1 MNWFK
6 KAFSLS
12 FEKDNIKITIV
23 IALSFIA
30 LYYFLTVL
38 SFYYSMQSWD
48 FRMLFTMQGTTYAI
62 FYILAG
68 LIIAFLF
75 GMNLSLLIYQ
85 FKLNKKIKYKEGSQS
100 IFGSVLSAI
109 SSGCPA
115 CGSLLAVFGIT
126 SGLSIFPLKGF
137 ELKILAISLLLL
149 STYFLVKRIDAKCE
163 NCR

>member
-1 MNWFK
+1 MKWLK
-6 KAFSLS
+6 KAFLLS
-12 FEKDNIKITIV
+12 FEKDNIKKTLIT
-23 IALSFIA
+23 AFTFI
-30 LYYFLTVL
+30 LVYYFLTVF
-38 SFYYSMQSWD
+38 SFYYSMNSWD

-62 FYILAG
+62 FYIIAG
-68 LIIAFLF
+68 LIIAF
-75 GMNLSLLIYQ
+75 LSLLIYQ
-85 FKLNKKIKYKEGSQS
+85 FKLNKKLNVKEGTQSSLGS
-100 IFGSVLSAI
+100 IFSLI

-149 STYFLVKRIDAKCE
+149 STYFLVKKIDSKCE

>member
-1 MNWFK
+1 MKWIK

-12 FEKDNIKITIV
+12 FERKNIKNTLV
-23 IALSFIA
+23 IALFFI
-30 LYYFLTVL
+30 LVYYFLTVF
-38 SFYYSMQSWD
+38 SFYYSMNSWD

-85 FKLNKKIKYKEGSQS
+85 FKLKRKLNYKEGSQS
-100 IFGSVLSAI
+100 IFGSILSAV

-126 SGLSIFPLKGF
+126 SGLSAFPLKGF
-137 ELKILAISLLLL
+137 ELKILTISLLLF
-149 STYFLVKRIDAKCE
+149 STYFLIKKIDTKCE
-163 NCR
+163 NCK